1 MSAPPEPIPLAE
13 QGAVV
18 VAERGPEVL
27 LIDRGRAPTEMTV
40 LLLTMAALIFGG
52 FGLVSIYY
60 AFAYSMVWPSAA
72 IGAALFVGGVAAFRA
87 MIRGG
92 GALRRMRMTPLSAY
106 APAAVFDRRHQ
117 TYRDGAGE
125 IVAPLSQVQFE
136 RRSRLLTSS
145 LVAVTP
151 SSTRT
156 LMRGNVFSGGVGML
170 DRVLAGAV
178 HRRP

>member
-1 MSAPPEPIPLAE
+1 MSTPLEPIPLAD

-18 VAERGPEVL
+18 VAERGAEVL
-27 LIDRGRAPTEMTV
+27 LIDRGRAPTEVTV
-40 LLLTMAALIFGG
+40 LLLTMSALIFGG
-52 FGLVSIYY
+52 FGAVSIFY

-72 IGAALFVGGVAAFRA
+72 IGAGLLVIGIAAFRA

-92 GALRRMRMTPLSAY
+92 AALRHMRMTPLSAY
-106 APAAVFDRRHQ
+106 PPVAVFDRRHQ

-125 IVAPLSQVQFE
+125 IVAPLNQVRFE

-156 LMRGNVFSGGVGML
+156 LMRGNVFSGGIGML
-170 DRVLAGAV
+170 ERVLTAAV
-178 HRRP
+178 HRV